1 MRQLFF
7 GFDKKDLLIGT
18 LGLYLGLYAMF
29 YLIYLYSEYVGF
41 TQIFNRPYKDNLA
54 TYESPPNY
62 KENVIILD
70 NGIHPK

>member
-1 MRQLFF
+1 MKQLFF

-41 TQIFNRPYKDNLA
+41 TPAFNRPYENNLA
-54 TYESPPNY
+54 ISEPPSY
-62 KENVIILD
+62 YIGDVTILD
-70 NGIHPK
+70 NDKQPK

>member
-18 LGLYLGLYAMF
+18 LGLYVGLYAMF

-54 TYESPPNY
+54 IFESPPNY
-62 KENVIILD
+62 IEDVIILD
-70 NGIHPK
+70 NSKQPK